1 MKRKNGFFGRSWTA
15 TAWAVLLLLGAAAA
29 GAQEAAGGAAVN
41 GYARTKA
48 GAFLDSGDYFLAE
61 NTLDLR
67 LSYDSG
73 GAAFYGNAAL
83 YEKAGEVL
91 PPDLRELYIDLR
103 GDSVDLR
110 MGKQQIIW
118 GKGDGVFITD
128 IVSPRDLSEFLVP
141 DFEEIRRAVT
151 AAKADFFSG
160 SHSLGLVWVPW
171 FTPTIMPDRDSP
183 WAPSLPFP
191 VEPEILPG
199 ERPDFSLDNASYF
212 ARYSYLGMS
221 FDLSLVGGWT
231 WNDTPAY
238 EVISKTLTPGTGLT
252 SLTLEA
258 VYYRIGAAG
267 FAAAGTVGPLVVK
280 SEGALF
286 FGKRYQGNPLVF
298 PRGYA
303 EKNAVHYLLG
313 ADYSFAGI
321 TLGLQFIQN
330 IILDHDDGLVEDE
343 LENTV
348 TVVLSRTFLRETL
361 KAEVFT
367 YVGLN
372 NRDALVKPKITWS
385 AADGLEIFAG
395 AYIFLGEEGDFGQ
408 YDRKDGLYAGAK
420 LSF

>member
-1 MKRKNGFFGRSWTA
+1 MKKKNGFIKRTRTA
-15 TAWAVLLLLGAAAA
+15 AAWAVLLLLGTAAA
-29 GAQEAAGGAAVN
+29 GAQDSAGGAAVN
-41 GYARTKA
+41 GYARTRT
-48 GAFLDSGDYFLAE
+48 GALLDGGDYFLAE

-73 GAAFYGNAAL
+73 DAAFYGNVAV

-91 PPDLRELYIDLR
+91 PPDLRELYIDFR
-103 GDSVDLR
+103 GESSDLR
-110 MGKQQIIW
+110 LGKQQIIW

-151 AAKADFFSG
+151 AAKLDLFSG
-160 SHSLGLVWVPW
+160 VHSLGLVWVPW
-171 FTPTIMPDRDSP
+171 FTPTIMPGRDSL

-191 VEPEILPG
+191 VEPEMLPG
-199 ERPDFSLDNASYF
+199 ERPDFALENSSYF
-212 ARYSYLGMS
+212 ARYSYLGES
-221 FDLSLVGGWT
+221 FDISLSGGWT
-231 WNDTPAY
+231 WNDTPVY
-238 EVISKTLTPGTGLT
+238 RVVSKTLTPGVGLT
-252 SLTLEA
+252 ALVLEPS
-258 VYYRIGAAG
+258 YYRIGAAG
-267 FAAAGTVGPLVVK
+267 FAAAGTLGPLVVK

-286 FGKRYQGNPLVF
+286 LGKRYQGNPTVF

-313 ADYSFAGI
+313 ADYSFSGI

-330 IILDHDDGLVEDE
+330 IILDHDKDLMEDE
-343 LENTV
+343 FKNTV
-348 TVVLSRTFLRETL
+348 TLVLSRTFLRETL

-367 YVGLN
+367 YIGLDDP
-372 NRDALVKPKITWS
+372 DALVKPKITWS

-395 AYIFLGEEGDFGQ
+395 AYIFLGKEGSFGQ
-408 YDRKDGLYAGAK
+408 YDALDGVYVGAK